1 MFFADR
7 LVDDSE
13 PFPPHV
19 PMTADARHAHVGAN
33 IGVPSMQVVHEAPD
47 GTQVR
52 WTLYDAQGQAVRSYD
67 AVVRGNA
74 YEASIPAPYAAEI
87 SAGHWKIVTR

>member
-19 PMTADARHAHVGAN
+19 PMTADARHARVGAN
-33 IGVPSMQVVHEAPD
+33 IGVPSMQVAHEAPD

-52 WTLYDAQGQAVRSYD
+52 WTLYDAQGQAVCSYD

-74 YEASIPAPYAAEI
+74 YEASIPAPYAAGI
-87 SAGHWKIVTR
+87 SVGHWKIVTR